1 MWRKASRKLDVFS
14 EKGLQVFFSILEVI
28 EIYTTQL
35 EMGKAHILNS
45 ATVLSSVIGMGDLL
59 HSINNCR
66 CREEIRWDG
75 WMDG

>member
-1 MWRKASRKLDVFS
+1 MFS
-14 EKGLQVFFSILEVI
+14 EKGLQVFFSMLEVI

-45 ATVLSSVIGMGDLL
+45 ATALSSVIGTGDLL

-75 WMDG
+75 WVKTI

>member
-1 MWRKASRKLDVFS
+1 MFS

-45 ATVLSSVIGMGDLL
+45 ATVLSSVIGMGGPAALYQQL
-59 HSINNCR
+59 
-66 CREEIRWDG
+66 
-75 WMDG
+75 

>member
-1 MWRKASRKLDVFS
+1 MFN

-35 EMGKAHILNS
+35 EMGKAHIFNS

-75 WMDG
+75 WMGENY

>member
-1 MWRKASRKLDVFS
+1 MFS

-45 ATVLSSVIGMGDLL
+45 ATALSSVIGTGDLL
-59 HSINNCR
+59 HSTTVGAGR
-66 CREEIRWDG
+66 KYG
-75 WMDG
+75 GMDG